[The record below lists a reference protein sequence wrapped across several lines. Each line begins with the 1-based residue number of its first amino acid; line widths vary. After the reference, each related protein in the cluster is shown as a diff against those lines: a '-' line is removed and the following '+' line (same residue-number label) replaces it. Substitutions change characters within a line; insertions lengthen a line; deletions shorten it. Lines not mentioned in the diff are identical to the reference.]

1 MTLSKFPS
9 LVVAGLLT
17 MYAHPATAQSG
28 SNREQQSTL
37 DGVYTVEQARRGE
50 KVAKD
55 VCSACHLRDW
65 FTEILIQSWAGA
77 PLSML
82 YELMATT
89 MPQDSPGGLTPQQYA
104 DVLAYIFELNELPT
118 GQKELSANKEAL
130 GIILIGRRQ

>member
-1 MTLSKFPS
+1 MTLPKFPS

-17 MYAHPATAQSG
+17 MFAHPVAAQSG
-28 SNREQQSTL
+28 TNREQQSTL

-50 KVAKD
+50 KIVND
-55 VCSACHLRDW
+55 VCSACHLQDW

-77 PLSML
+77 QLSML

-104 DVLAYIFELNELPT
+104 DVLAYIFELNELPA
-118 GQKELSANKEAL
+118 GQEELSASKEAL
-130 GIILIGRRQ
+130 GTILIERKR